1 MLVKTQNLE
10 AEHEKRQI
18 EEDKYLI
25 DLILGTPNQELCSNQ
40 WYKQYLRTEIDFL
53 LGFFF
58 LSMGNLITVK
68 FSEITS
74 VAHTYM

>member
-1 MLVKTQNLE
+1 MVKTQNLE

-40 WYKQYLRTEIDFL
+40 WYKQYLRTEIDF
-53 LGFFF
+53 FFRIF
-58 LSMGNLITVK
+58 LSLHGEKILLLSNSVK
-68 FSEITS
+68 SPL
-74 VAHTYM
+74 